1 MWGSKIPKSHFLV
14 GGIQVKMR
22 ILYVE
27 DNFENKL
34 FVRRV
39 IESMGHEMLEAETGL
54 DSLDIAAKNI
64 PDLILMDINI
74 PGMDG
79 LETTEKFKED
89 PDLTHIPV
97 IALTAN
103 AMKGDKERCLEAGCD
118 GYMQKP
124 VGVSDLRREIQRY
137 AARQNAS

>member
-1 MWGSKIPKSHFLV
+1 
-14 GGIQVKMR
+14 MR

-54 DSLDIAAKNI
+54 DSLTMAAEEM

-79 LETTEKFKED
+79 LETTTKLKQN
-89 PDLTHIPV
+89 PQLAHIPV

-103 AMKGDKERCLEAGCD
+103 AMKGDKERCLAAGCD

-124 VGVSDLRREIQRY
+124 VGVSDLRREIQHYTAHSR
-137 AARQNAS
+137 A

>member
-1 MWGSKIPKSHFLV
+1 ML
-14 GGIQVKMR
+14 

-39 IESMGHEMLEAETGL
+39 IESMGHEMIEAETGL
-54 DSLDIAAKNI
+54 DSLMMAAERM
-64 PDLILMDINI
+64 PDLVLMDVNI

-79 LETTEKFKED
+79 LETTAKFKQN
-89 PDLTHIPV
+89 PRLAHIPI

-103 AMKGDKERCLEAGCD
+103 AMKGDRERCLAAGCN

-124 VGVSDLRREIQRY
+124 VGVSDLRREVQRY
-137 AARQNAS
+137 ETLLKTKQEK

>member
-1 MWGSKIPKSHFLV
+1 MI
-14 GGIQVKMR
+14 

-39 IESMGHEMLEAETGL
+39 IESMGHEMMEAETGYQ
-54 DSLDIAAKNI
+54 SLEIAAERT

-79 LETTEKFKED
+79 LETTVKIKQN
-89 PDLTHIPV
+89 PKLTHIPV

-103 AMKGDKERCLEAGCD
+103 AMKGDKERCLAAGCD
-118 GYMQKP
+118 GYLQKP
-124 VGVSDLRREIQRY
+124 IGVSDLRRTVQEY
-137 AARQNAS
+137 TPK

>member
-1 MWGSKIPKSHFLV
+1 MI
-14 GGIQVKMR
+14 

-39 IESMGHEMLEAETGL
+39 IESMGHTMLEAETGL
-54 DSLDIAAKNI
+54 ESLLIAAEKR
-64 PDLILMDINI
+64 PDLVLMDVNI

-79 LETTEKFKED
+79 LETTVRFKEN
-89 PDLTHIPV
+89 PELAPIPI

-103 AMKGDKERCLEAGCD
+103 AMKGDKERCLAAGCD

-124 VGVSDLRREIQRY
+124 VGVSDLRRQIEKY
-137 AARQNAS
+137 VTNNDSNNNA

>member
-1 MWGSKIPKSHFLV
+1 ML
-14 GGIQVKMR
+14 

-39 IESMGHEMLEAETGL
+39 IESMGHEMLEAENGL
-54 DSLDIAAKNI
+54 DSLAIAAEKM
-64 PDLILMDINI
+64 PDLVLMDVNI

-79 LETTEKFKED
+79 LETTTRMKQN
-89 PDLTHIPV
+89 PHLAHIPV

-103 AMKGDKERCLEAGCD
+103 AMKGDRERCLAAGCD

-124 VGVSDLRREIQRY
+124 VGVSDLRREITRY
-137 AARQNAS
+137 VQLNPNSYK

>member
-1 MWGSKIPKSHFLV
+1 MEDILV
-14 GGIQVKMR
+14 PML

-39 IESMGHEMLEAETGL
+39 IESMGHEMLEAETGYE
-54 DSLDIAAKNI
+54 SLEIAADRP

-79 LETTEKFKED
+79 LETTVKFKE
-89 PDLTHIPV
+89 PPELTHIPV
-97 IALTAN
+97 IAPPAN
-103 AMKGDKERCLEAGCD
+103 AMKGAKERCLDAGCD
-118 GYMQKP
+118 RYLQKP
-124 VGVSDLRREIQRY
+124 IDVSDLRRTVQEY
-137 AARQNAS
+137 TTD

>member
-1 MWGSKIPKSHFLV
+1 ML
-14 GGIQVKMR
+14 

-39 IESMGHEMLEAETGL
+39 IESMGHEMVEAETGL
-54 DSLDIAAKNI
+54 DSLMLAAERT
-64 PDLILMDINI
+64 PDLILMDVNI

-79 LETTEKFKED
+79 LETTVKFKQN
-89 PDLTHIPV
+89 PKLRHIPI

-124 VGVSDLRREIQRY
+124 VGVSDLRRQIQQY
-137 AARQNAS
+137 SKENV

>member
-1 MWGSKIPKSHFLV
+1 ML
-14 GGIQVKMR
+14 

-39 IESMGHEMLEAETGL
+39 IESMGHEMLEAETGM
-54 DSLDIAAKNI
+54 DSLVIAAERT
-64 PDLILMDINI
+64 PDLILMDVNI

-79 LETTEKFKED
+79 LETTAKMKQN
-89 PDLTHIPV
+89 PRLAHIPV

-103 AMKGDKERCLEAGCD
+103 AMKGDKERCLAAGCD

-124 VGVSDLRREIQRY
+124 VGVSDLRREITRY
-137 AARQNAS
+137 SALKENSNNAH

>member
-1 MWGSKIPKSHFLV
+1 ML
-14 GGIQVKMR
+14 

-54 DSLDIAAKNI
+54 DSLVIAAEKT
-64 PDLILMDINI
+64 PDLILMDVNI

-79 LETTEKFKED
+79 LETTAKMKQN
-89 PDLTHIPV
+89 PRLSHIPV

-103 AMKGDKERCLEAGCD
+103 AMKGDKERCLAAGCD

-124 VGVSDLRREIQRY
+124 VGVSDLRREIARY
-137 AARQNAS
+137 SEAKAN

>member
-1 MWGSKIPKSHFLV
+1 ML
-14 GGIQVKMR
+14 

-27 DNFENKL
+27 DNYENKL

-54 DSLDIAAKNI
+54 DSLAIAADRM
-64 PDLILMDINI
+64 PDLILMDVNI

-79 LETTEKFKED
+79 LETTARFKRN
-89 PDLTHIPV
+89 PQLSHIPIV
-97 IALTAN
+97 ALTAN
-103 AMKGDKERCLEAGCD
+103 AMKGDRERCLAAGCN

-124 VGVSDLRREIQRY
+124 VGVSDLRREITTY
-137 AARQNAS
+137 AQKRQEAGS

>member
-1 MWGSKIPKSHFLV
+1 ML
-14 GGIQVKMR
+14 

-39 IESMGHEMLEAETGL
+39 IESMGHEMLEAETGYQ
-54 DSLDIAAKNI
+54 SLDMAKERP

-79 LETTEKFKED
+79 LETTVKFKQNTN
-89 PDLTHIPV
+89 LAHIPV

-103 AMKGDKERCLEAGCD
+103 AMKGDKERCLAAGCD
-118 GYMQKP
+118 GYLQKP
-124 VGVSDLRREIQRY
+124 IGVSDLRKTVQEY
-137 AARQNAS
+137 ADKSGS

>member
-1 MWGSKIPKSHFLV
+1 ML
-14 GGIQVKMR
+14 

-27 DNFENKL
+27 DNYENKL

-54 DSLDIAAKNI
+54 DSLAIAADRM
-64 PDLILMDINI
+64 PDLILMDVNI

-79 LETTEKFKED
+79 LETTARFKQN
-89 PDLTHIPV
+89 PQLSHIPIV
-97 IALTAN
+97 ALTAN
-103 AMKGDKERCLEAGCD
+103 AMKGDRERCLAAGCN

-124 VGVSDLRREIQRY
+124 VGVSDLRREITTYVQK
-137 AARQNAS
+137 RQEAGS

>member
-1 MWGSKIPKSHFLV
+1 ML
-14 GGIQVKMR
+14 

-39 IESMGHEMLEAETGL
+39 IESMGHEMVEAETGL
-54 DSLDIAAKNI
+54 DSLMIAAERM
-64 PDLILMDINI
+64 PDLVLMDVNI

-79 LETTEKFKED
+79 LETTAKFKQN
-89 PDLTHIPV
+89 PRLAHIPI

-103 AMKGDKERCLEAGCD
+103 AMKGDKERCLAAGCN

-137 AARQNAS
+137 EALLKTK

>member
-1 MWGSKIPKSHFLV
+1 ML
-14 GGIQVKMR
+14 

-39 IESMGHEMLEAETGL
+39 IESMGHEMIEAETGL
-54 DSLDIAAKNI
+54 DSLMIAAERM
-64 PDLILMDINI
+64 PDLVLMDVNI

-79 LETTEKFKED
+79 LETTAKFKQNPRLE
-89 PDLTHIPV
+89 HIPI

-103 AMKGDKERCLEAGCD
+103 AMKGDKERCLAAGCD

-124 VGVSDLRREIQRY
+124 VGVSDLRREVQRY
-137 AARQNAS
+137 ETLLKTKQEK

>member
-1 MWGSKIPKSHFLV
+1 ML
-14 GGIQVKMR
+14 

-54 DSLDIAAKNI
+54 DSLVIAAEKM
-64 PDLILMDINI
+64 PDLILMDVNI

-79 LETTEKFKED
+79 LETTAKMKHD
-89 PDLTHIPV
+89 PRLAHIPI

-103 AMKGDKERCLEAGCD
+103 AMKGDRERCLAAGCD

-124 VGVSDLRREIQRY
+124 VGVSDLRREISRY
-137 AARQNAS
+137 VTLKG

>member
-1 MWGSKIPKSHFLV
+1 MEG
-14 GGIQVKMR
+14 VKVNMR

-54 DSLDIAAKNI
+54 DSLTIAAEEM

-79 LETTEKFKED
+79 LETTVKLKD
-89 PDLTHIPV
+89 TPTLSHIPV
-97 IALTAN
+97 VALTAN
-103 AMKGDKERCLEAGCD
+103 AMKGDKERCLAAGCD

-124 VGVSDLRREIQRY
+124 VGVSDLRREIQHY
-137 AARQNAS
+137 AERKTA

>member
-1 MWGSKIPKSHFLV
+1 ML
-14 GGIQVKMR
+14 

-54 DSLDIAAKNI
+54 ESLQVAAERK
-64 PDLILMDINI
+64 PDLILMDVNI

-79 LETTEKFKED
+79 LETTTKFKQD
-89 PDLTHIPV
+89 PALADIPV
-97 IALTAN
+97 VALTAN
-103 AMKGDKERCLEAGCD
+103 AMRGDKERCLAAGCN

-124 VGVSDLRREIQRY
+124 VGVSDLRKQIQHY
-137 AARQNAS
+137 SNNNASNEA

>member
-1 MWGSKIPKSHFLV
+1 MI
-14 GGIQVKMR
+14 

-39 IESMGHEMLEAETGL
+39 IESMGHEMLEAENGF
-54 DSLDIAAKNI
+54 DSLTLAAERK
-64 PDLILMDINI
+64 PDMILMDVNI

-79 LETTEKFKED
+79 LETTTKFKAD
-89 PDLTHIPV
+89 PGLADIPI

-103 AMKGDKERCLEAGCD
+103 AMKGDKERCLAAGCD

-124 VGVSDLRREIQRY
+124 VGVSDLRREITHY
-137 AARQNAS
+137 AEILN

>member
-1 MWGSKIPKSHFLV
+1 ML
-14 GGIQVKMR
+14 

-39 IESMGHEMLEAETGL
+39 IESMGHEMLEAENGL
-54 DSLDIAAKNI
+54 DSLVMAAEKV
-64 PDLILMDINI
+64 PDLILMDVNI

-79 LETTEKFKED
+79 LETTAKMKQN
-89 PDLTHIPV
+89 PRLSHIPV

-103 AMKGDKERCLEAGCD
+103 AMKGDKERCLAAGCD

-124 VGVSDLRREIQRY
+124 VGVSDLRREITRY
-137 AARQNAS
+137 SVNKVNSKDG

>member
-1 MWGSKIPKSHFLV
+1 ML
-14 GGIQVKMR
+14 

-39 IESMGHEMLEAETGL
+39 LESMGHEMMEAETGP
-54 DSLDIAAKNI
+54 DSLLLAAERK
-64 PDLILMDINI
+64 PDLILMDVNI

-79 LETTEKFKED
+79 LETTSHFKAN
-89 PDLTHIPV
+89 PDFTEIPV

-103 AMKGDKERCLEAGCD
+103 AMKGDKERCLAAGCD

-124 VGVSDLRREIQRY
+124 VGVSDLRREITLY
-137 AARQNAS
+137 AKKLETE

>member
-1 MWGSKIPKSHFLV
+1 ML
-14 GGIQVKMR
+14 

-39 IESMGHEMLEAETGL
+39 IESMGHEMMEAETGP
-54 DSLDIAAKNI
+54 DSLLLAAERK
-64 PDLILMDINI
+64 PDLILMDVNI

-79 LETTEKFKED
+79 LETTVRLKQD
-89 PDLTHIPV
+89 PDLAEIPV

-103 AMKGDKERCLEAGCD
+103 AMKGDKERCLAAGCD

-124 VGVSDLRREIQRY
+124 VGVSDLRREVMRY
-137 AARQNAS
+137 AEKMG

>member
-1 MWGSKIPKSHFLV
+1 ML
-14 GGIQVKMR
+14 

-39 IESMGHEMLEAETGL
+39 IESMGHEMVEAENGL
-54 DSLDIAAKNI
+54 DSLVMAAEKV
-64 PDLILMDINI
+64 PDLILMDVNI

-79 LETTEKFKED
+79 LETTAKMKQN
-89 PDLTHIPV
+89 PRLSHIPV

-103 AMKGDKERCLEAGCD
+103 AMKGDKERCLAAGCD

-124 VGVSDLRREIQRY
+124 VGVSDLRREITRY
-137 AARQNAS
+137 NVNKVNAKDGQ

>member
-1 MWGSKIPKSHFLV
+1 ML
-14 GGIQVKMR
+14 

-39 IESMGHEMLEAETGL
+39 IESMGHEMLEAETGYQ
-54 DSLDIAAKNI
+54 SLDMAAERP

-79 LETTEKFKED
+79 LETTVKFKENG
-89 PDLTHIPV
+89 DLSHIPV

-103 AMKGDKERCLEAGCD
+103 AMKGDKERCLAAGCD
-118 GYMQKP
+118 GYLQKP
-124 VGVSDLRREIQRY
+124 IGVSDLRKTVQEY
-137 AARQNAS
+137 ADKIES

>member
-1 MWGSKIPKSHFLV
+1 ML
-14 GGIQVKMR
+14 

-39 IESMGHEMLEAETGL
+39 IESMGHEMIEAETGL
-54 DSLDIAAKNI
+54 DSLMIAAERM
-64 PDLILMDINI
+64 PDLVLMDVNI

-79 LETTEKFKED
+79 LETTAKFKQN
-89 PDLTHIPV
+89 PRLVHIPI

-103 AMKGDKERCLEAGCD
+103 AMKGDKERCLAAGCN

-137 AARQNAS
+137 ETLLKTKQEK

>member
-1 MWGSKIPKSHFLV
+1 ML
-14 GGIQVKMR
+14 

-39 IESMGHEMLEAETGL
+39 IESMGHEMLEAETGM
-54 DSLDIAAKNI
+54 DSLVIATERI
-64 PDLILMDINI
+64 PDLILMDVNI

-79 LETTEKFKED
+79 LETTAKMKQN
-89 PDLTHIPV
+89 PRLAHIPV

-103 AMKGDKERCLEAGCD
+103 AMKGDKERCLAAGCD

-124 VGVSDLRREIQRY
+124 VGVSDLRREITRY
-137 AARQNAS
+137 SALKENSNNARQELY

>member
-1 MWGSKIPKSHFLV
+1 MV
-14 GGIQVKMR
+14 

-39 IESMGHEMLEAETGL
+39 IESMGHEMMEAENGF
-54 DSLDIAAKNI
+54 DSLTLAAERKPDI
-64 PDLILMDINI
+64 ILMDVNI

-79 LETTEKFKED
+79 LETTTKFKAD
-89 PDLTHIPV
+89 PGLADIPI

-103 AMKGDKERCLEAGCD
+103 AMKGDKERCLAAGCD

-124 VGVSDLRREIQRY
+124 VGVSDLRREITHY
-137 AARQNAS
+137 AKILD

>member
-1 MWGSKIPKSHFLV
+1 ML
-14 GGIQVKMR
+14 

-39 IESMGHEMLEAETGL
+39 IESMGHEMIEAENGP
-54 DSLDIAAKNI
+54 DSLTLAAQRP
-64 PDLILMDINI
+64 PDLIFMDINI

-79 LETTEKFKED
+79 LQTTIELKKNGE
-89 PDLTHIPV
+89 LKHIPV

-103 AMKGDKERCLEAGCD
+103 AMKGDRERCLNAGCN

-124 VGVSDLRREIQRY
+124 VGVSDLRREIQRH
-137 AARQNAS
+137 ANAS

>member
-1 MWGSKIPKSHFLV
+1 ML
-14 GGIQVKMR
+14 

-27 DNFENKL
+27 DNYENKL

-39 IESMGHEMLEAETGL
+39 IESMGHEMLEAENGY
-54 DSLDIAAKNI
+54 DSLDLANVRT

-79 LETTEKFKED
+79 SETTVKFKEN
-89 PDLTHIPV
+89 PDLSHIPI

-103 AMKGDKERCLEAGCD
+103 AMKGDRERCLAAGCD
-118 GYMQKP
+118 GYLQKP
-124 VGVSDLRREIQRY
+124 IGVSDLRKTVHEY
-137 AARQNAS
+137 TK

>member
-1 MWGSKIPKSHFLV
+1 MI
-14 GGIQVKMR
+14 

-39 IESMGHEMLEAETGL
+39 IESMGHQMLEAETGL
-54 DSLDIAAKNI
+54 ESLEIAAQHM
-64 PDLILMDINI
+64 PDLILMDVNI

-79 LETTEKFKED
+79 LETTTRMKQN

-103 AMKGDKERCLEAGCD
+103 AMKGDKERCLAAGCD

-124 VGVSDLRREIQRY
+124 IGVSDLRREIMRY
-137 AARQNAS
+137 NK

>member
-1 MWGSKIPKSHFLV
+1 MI
-14 GGIQVKMR
+14 

-39 IESMGHEMLEAETGL
+39 IESMGHEMMEAENGF
-54 DSLDIAAKNI
+54 DSLTLAAEQK
-64 PDLILMDINI
+64 PDLILMDVNI

-79 LETTEKFKED
+79 LETTTKFKAD
-89 PDLTHIPV
+89 PGLSDIPI

-103 AMKGDKERCLEAGCD
+103 AMKGDKEKCLAASMND
-118 GYMQKP
+118 YISKP
-124 VGVSDLRREIQRY
+124 IDPGELYRLLFRWLIKPLYIEKEEIEIIRHEIC
-137 AARQNAS
+137 

>member
-1 MWGSKIPKSHFLV
+1 MI
-14 GGIQVKMR
+14 

-39 IESMGHEMLEAETGL
+39 IESMGHTMMEAETGL
-54 DSLDIAAKNI
+54 DSLMIAAEKR
-64 PDLILMDINI
+64 PDLILMDVNI

-79 LETTEKFKED
+79 LETTVRFKQD
-89 PDLTHIPV
+89 PKLAEIPI

-103 AMKGDKERCLEAGCD
+103 AMKGDKERCLAAGCD

-124 VGVSDLRREIQRY
+124 VGVSDLRRQIAKY
-137 AARQNAS
+137 ANNDS

>member
-1 MWGSKIPKSHFLV
+1 MKLEGV
-14 GGIQVKMR
+14 MAKMR

-39 IESMGHEMLEAETGL
+39 IESMGYEMLEAETGL
-54 DSLDIAAKNI
+54 DSLTLAAEEK

-79 LETTEKFKED
+79 LETTMKLKQNAELSK
-89 PDLTHIPV
+89 IPV

-103 AMKGDKERCLEAGCD
+103 AMKGDRERCLAAGCD

-124 VGVSDLRREIQRY
+124 VGVSDLRREIQTY
-137 AARQNAS
+137 AARSEV